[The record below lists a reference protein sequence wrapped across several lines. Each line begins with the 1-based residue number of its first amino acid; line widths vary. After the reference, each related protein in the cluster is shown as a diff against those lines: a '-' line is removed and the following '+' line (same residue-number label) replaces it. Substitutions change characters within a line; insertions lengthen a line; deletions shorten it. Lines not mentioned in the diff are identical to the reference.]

1 VNYGLYLSASGMF
14 SALHKMDTAA
24 NNLANV
30 ETAGFKPDLAATM
43 ARDAVRP
50 EDHVWNLPSDE
61 MLEKLGGGV
70 LMAPTAVN
78 FSQGVLEQSAS
89 DLSIALDGEGFFKV
103 KTTDGQTR
111 LTRDGRMAINN
122 QGTLVQASSGFPML
136 DDSGN
141 PIRLNPSARGPL
153 TIGSDGTVRQDQ
165 ASAGRLAVVNPTD
178 RHAVKK
184 EGHSLYSLT
193 PGAAAPAAR
202 DTQVVQHSI
211 ERSGVD
217 AITAMLDI
225 SEADRNVNFNAK
237 MIQTYDDLMARAVS
251 TFGRLG

>member
-1 VNYGLYLSASGMF
+1 MNYGLYLSASGMF

-70 LMAPTAVN
+70 LMAPTAVD
-78 FSQGVLEQSAS
+78 FSQGVLEQSTS
-89 DLSIALDGEGFFKV
+89 DFNIALDGEGFFKV
-103 KTTDGQTR
+103 KAADGQTR
-111 LTRDGRMAINN
+111 LTRDGRLTPNN
-122 QGTLVQASSGFPML
+122 QGVLVQASSGFPIL
-136 DDSGN
+136 DDTGN
-141 PIRLNPSARGPL
+141 PIRLNTNATGPL
-153 TIGSDGTVRQDQ
+153 TIGTDGTVRQDQ
-165 ASAGRLAVVNPTD
+165 VSAGRIAVVNPD
-178 RHAVKK
+178 KSAVKK
-184 EGHSLYSLT
+184 EGHNLYSLA

-202 DTQVVQHSI
+202 DAQVVQHSI

-217 AITAMLDI
+217 SITAMLDI

-237 MIQTYDDLMARAVS
+237 MIQTYDDLMSRAVS